1 MDDYPAIRRMK
12 DGDIGGLAILVTRYQ
27 VRAVRAAF
35 LITQDEALAEDIVHE
50 TFIRLYQ
57 RIHHFDDSRP
67 FEPYLMSSVVRAAL
81 NAMRRNGKTTSFDA
95 DPAGL
100 EDLLD
105 QAPSVETQV
114 ELAQLG
120 REVLVAL
127 SKLPA
132 RQRAAIVQRYYLELS
147 EREMAQALEAAPG
160 TVKRLLHSARARL
173 RHLLGSERS
182 VE

>member
-1 MDDYPAIRRMK
+1 MDDRQAVRRMK
-12 DGDIGGLAILVTRYQ
+12 NGDIGGLEVLVAQYQ
-27 VRAVRAAF
+27 VKAVRAAF
-35 LITQDEALAEDIVHE
+35 LITHDEPLAEDVVQE

-81 NAMRRNGKTTSFDA
+81 NAIRRDGRIHSFEA
-95 DPAGL
+95 STAEL
-100 EDLLD
+100 ENLME

-120 REVLVAL
+120 RQVLAAL
-127 SKLPA
+127 SKLPP

-147 EREMAQALEAAPG
+147 EREMAEALEAAPG
-160 TVKRLLHSARARL
+160 TVKWLLHAARNRL
-173 RHLLGSERS
+173 RLLLGSNRS